1 MTLLGVSCDVRGG
14 RGLKLGPVQKGGCR
28 EFGRRSQIC
37 RSAQNTPPR
46 AADADAHIS
55 ATAGAIST
63 KIEPTVRFLSSLDR
77 THHRRRSPFV
87 ATVVLRRP
95 ALQRIAG
102 PPTPTTNESPQ
113 GKNPAA
119 SCPSN
124 RDGDYSN
131 IYTCLN
137 GSKASSYCKFNI
149 MPPTLED
156 YLEL

>member
-37 RSAQNTPPR
+37 RSLKILPPELPTPTPF
-46 AADADAHIS
+46 S